1 MSNKTA
7 MFTLYFLLI
16 KLHSEFRTKLY
27 TIKWLELELAI
38 VKVSNNENPLDIY
51 LASKTNLK

>member
-38 VKVSNNENPLDIY
+38 VKVSKKENPSD
-51 LASKTNLK
+51 T